1 MDENR
6 AVIGFGALAQD
17 KRLNIVRLLVEA
29 GAAGV
34 AAGDIAEA
42 VGISPSNLSFH
53 LKELEH
59 AGLVR
64 QRREARSIIYDANH
78 DGLRDLTVFLMN
90 DCCGGKLE
98 VRNLSAGSASE
109 PQETANAA
117 SNVIIYHNP
126 DCGTSRNTLGL
137 IRNAGVEPHIV
148 EYLKSPP
155 SRTLLKELLARAGLS
170 VRAALREKGTPHKEL
185 GLGDMSL
192 SDEALLD
199 AMMAHPILIN
209 GRSS

>member
-17 KRLNIVRLLVEA
+17 KRLSIVRLLVEA

-42 VGISPSNLSFH
+42 VGISPSNVSFH

-64 QRREARSIIYDANH
+64 QRREARSIIYDANY

-98 VRNLSAGSASE
+98 IRDISAG

-155 SRTLLKELLARAGLS
+155 SRALLKELLARAGLS
-170 VRAALREKGTPHKEL
+170 VRAALRDKGTPYE
-185 GLGDMSL
+185 GARPG
-192 SDEALLD
+192 
-199 AMMAHPILIN
+199 
-209 GRSS
+209 